1 MSSTEITQTDLVK
14 SITGYDELAVEK
26 FFPDVDLFPDDEKL
40 GKPLRYMRALVFVH
54 KRHDKVKDAEA
65 AHQALE
71 MPVRVV
77 TDYFA
82 DEPDDDVADELA
94 ESDLGKAE
102 Q

>member
-1 MSSTEITQTDLVK
+1 MSSTDLTQTDLVK

-26 FFPDVDLFPDDEKL
+26 FFAGVDLYPDEQPD
-40 GKPLRYMRALVFVH
+40 KPLRYMRALVFIH

-65 AHQALE
+65 AHEALDL
-71 MPVRVV
+71 PVSAV

-82 DEPDDDVADELA
+82 AEPDDDVADEVA